1 MDKEVLALMIPIVA
15 IVMTLG
21 IPIAWFYFDHRNKR
35 ARYQAMERLAQ
46 SGQDPKMLERML
58 ASEPKHEA
66 RNGRRTP
73 YKSGLICV
81 AIGLTF
87 MIGSE
92 QYYYHDGPPGWIGLL
107 LLLIGLALLIS
118 DFLARG
124 DRERERERQDRE
136 RVERDW
142 GGPRD
147 PQPPAGA

>member
-1 MDKEVLALMIPIVA
+1 MDKEVLALMIPILAV
-15 IVMTLG
+15 VMTLL

-58 ASEPKHEA
+58 AGEPRHEP

-73 YKSGLICV
+73 YKSGLICL

-92 QYYYHDGPPGWIGLL
+92 YYYHEGPPGWVGLL

-124 DRERERERQDRE
+124 DREREREERARADR
-136 RVERDW
+136 DAW

-147 PQPPAGA
+147 PQPPAA